1 MLTEQFPPSGI
12 LREIW
17 TLSDCDRDGNL
28 SFVEFC
34 IAVYFMERHREGFS
48 LPTSLPDTVLYDE
61 TLLQAASKGRVQIFL
76 LEI

>member
-1 MLTEQFPPSGI
+1 MLIKKFHPSGI

-34 IAVYFMERHREGFS
+34 IAVYFMERHRDGFF
-48 LPTSLPDTVLYDE
+48 LPTTLPDTVRYDE
-61 TLLQAASKGRVQIFL
+61 TLLKAASKGMVQNFRL
-76 LEI
+76 